1 MDAVVE
7 ATATGFVMGTK
18 LNGVAFAL
26 ADGEQEQLNL
36 REFGLRRA
44 DLFAVDATGT
54 RIAFADDT
62 RILVTDSR
70 LQPMHD
76 IVVESLRHGSINAI
90 TFTEDSIVTAG
101 YDGGL
106 YRWQVIGG
114 RLRGLHDGWHSSPRT
129 FFRLNPVA
137 PWNLLV
143 AEGGN
148 VNYHY
153 DIATLERSPAPP
165 FLVQAG
171 PDSKDD
177 DLALPRAVGKF
188 ASSPYGRLAVYE
200 GMLALS
206 TRNSSTDFY
215 STVVQDLEHPLNLLM
230 KPLSTLTAA
239 DADRV
244 RPHLDS
250 PHGDSGRV
258 RPHRHR
264 AGRAGGGGRGVRV
277 GAQGDRRL
285 TPGRVRGP
293 FAAPARRRAAGQ
305 SPDLGTFSASHV
317 TLPGMPSASLPLKP
331 RFCCQ
336 AA

>member
-1 MDAVVE
+1 M
-7 ATATGFVMGTK
+7 
-18 LNGVAFAL
+18 
-26 ADGEQEQLNL
+26 
-36 REFGLRRA
+36 
-44 DLFAVDATGT
+44 
-54 RIAFADDT
+54 
-62 RILVTDSR
+62 
-70 LQPMHD
+70 
-76 IVVESLRHGSINAI
+76 
-90 TFTEDSIVTAG
+90 
-101 YDGGL
+101 
-106 YRWQVIGG
+106 
-114 RLRGLHDGWHSSPRT
+114 
-129 FFRLNPVA
+129 
-137 PWNLLV
+137 

-250 PHGDSGRV
+250 PSGT
-258 RPHRHR
+258 PDAYALTATER
-264 AGRAGGGGRGVRV
+264 AVLAAAVEACAWAPKVTGG
-277 GAQGDRRL
+277 
-285 TPGRVRGP
+285 
-293 FAAPARRRAAGQ
+293 
-305 SPDLGTFSASHV
+305 
-317 TLPGMPSASLPLKP
+317 
-331 RFCCQ
+331 
-336 AA
+336 